1 MRRRWCWNNGSGW
14 IGVLAGVAL
23 AALGVTQVAAP
34 GVAQGVAQVA
44 ARQTP
49 VILISIDTLRA
60 DHLSA
65 YGYRKIHTPGIDSF
79 ADPLTG
85 SLAADSFAHRGTL
98 FANAESQI
106 PLTLPSHLSLFTS
119 TYPFANQ
126 IEENAERVPEGV
138 VTLASVLRSH
148 GYQTAAFVG
157 CVFLE
162 RQIGIGQGFDVYDSP
177 FNFPV
182 LSPLSG
188 SMLAGTR
195 QNQYTMRDRR
205 DGALVTS
212 AAARWLAAHR
222 GQPAFVF
229 VHLFDMHKPY
239 HLPAS
244 FHATPSV
251 SGYDA
256 ELEYVD
262 RLMGAFRQTL
272 MDQGWWDRSLVVLL
286 ADHGESL
293 GEHGEDS
300 HGTFIYQSTLHVPLI
315 FHWPAGAHWPAD
327 RPDQPAVVSQPVGL
341 IDVAPTV
348 LDFLHVPSPPSFA
361 GRSLMGEA
369 GTGRSGF
376 DSHPVYAE
384 SLHTHDAFG
393 WAPLRSL
400 RDGDFKYI
408 EAPTPELYDLRAD
421 PHEQRNLAR
430 AAALGTGG
438 LRTGG
443 VRTGGVK
450 APSKALSK
458 ALEMKGQLA
467 QFLARYGTARPAP
480 ARANSPETQARLRSL
495 GYLAPG
501 SRPALSSDGADPKD
515 RLPEFRLYES
525 AQAALYQGRIAE
537 ATAMLLQVLARDPN
551 NTLARRDLGGCY
563 VERRM
568 WNQARVAFA
577 RVLERVP
584 EDYVTHFELGIAE
597 EHLGLLKEAREDL
610 ETACRIAPEASQC
623 RHELE
628 TLGQNNPPR

>member
-1 MRRRWCWNNGSGW
+1 MRRLWFWTASS
-14 IGVLAGVAL
+14 AGLRACAACLL
-23 AALGVTQVAAP
+23 AAACAS
-34 GVAQGVAQVA
+34 AQA
-44 ARQTP
+44 P

-65 YGYRKIHTPGIDSF
+65 YGYHRIHTPNIDSF
-79 ADPLTG
+79 ART
-85 SLAADSFAHRGTL
+85 GTL
-98 FANAESQI
+98 FEHADAQI

-119 TYPFANQ
+119 TYPFTNQ
-126 IEENAERVPEGV
+126 IEENAERLPPGL
-138 VTLASVLRSH
+138 VTLASVLHGR
-148 GYQTAAFVG
+148 GYQTAGFVG

-162 RQIGIGQGFDVYDSP
+162 REIGFDQGFDFYDSP
-177 FNFPV
+177 FHFEV

-195 QNQYTMRDRR
+195 QNQYAIRDRR
-205 DGALVTS
+205 DGALVIA

-239 HLPAS
+239 HVPS
-244 FHATPSV
+244 GFHTTPGV

-262 RLMGAFRQTL
+262 HLMGSFQQTL
-272 MDQGWWDRSLVVLL
+272 AAQGWWDRSLVVLL

-300 HGTFIYQSTLHVPLI
+300 HGTFIYEATLHVPLI
-315 FHWPAGAHWPAD
+315 FHWPGSMPSEPP
-327 RPDQPAVVSQPVGL
+327 RVSQPAGL
-341 IDVAPTV
+341 IDVAPTI
-348 LDFLHVPSPPSFA
+348 LDFLHVPVPPSFA
-361 GRSLMGEA
+361 GRVLTAA
-369 GTGRSGF
+369 GSARPPG
-376 DSHPVYAE
+376 YAE

-421 PHEQRNLAR
+421 PRELRNVA
-430 AAALGTGG
+430 
-438 LRTGG
+438 G
-443 VRTGGVK
+443 VMP
-450 APSKALSK
+450 AK
-458 ALEMKGQLA
+458 ALEMKSHLNQI
-467 QFLARYGTARPAP
+467 LARYPPAAP
-480 ARANSPETQARLRSL
+480 AAARGISLETQAQLRSL

-501 SRPALSSDGADPKD
+501 SRPALATGGPDPKD
-515 RLPEFRLYES
+515 RMAEFRLYES
-525 AQAALYQGRIAE
+525 AQAALYQGRIVE
-537 ATAMLLQVLARDPN
+537 ATGMLQQVLARDPN

-563 VERRM
+563 VERKM
-568 WNQARVAFA
+568 WAQARAAFE
-577 RVLERVP
+577 RVLERAP

-597 EHLGLLKEAREDL
+597 EHLGLLKEAKEHL
-610 ETACRIAPEASQC
+610 EEACHIAPEAEQC

-628 TLGQNNPPR
+628 TLGEPAQVKPPVPPK

>member
-1 MRRRWCWNNGSGW
+1 MRRQWFWNASSVG
-14 IGVLAGVAL
+14 LQACAALFL
-23 AALGVTQVAAP
+23 AASCAA
-34 GVAQGVAQVA
+34 Q
-44 ARQTP
+44 QTP

-65 YGYRKIHTPGIDSF
+65 YGYRPIHTPNIDSF
-79 ADPLTG
+79 ALQ
-85 SLAADSFAHRGTL
+85 GTL

-119 TYPFANQ
+119 TYPFSNQ
-126 IEENAERVPEGV
+126 IEENAERVPDGV
-138 VTLASVLRSH
+138 VTLASVLRSR
-148 GYQTAAFVG
+148 GYQTAGFVG

-162 RQIGIGQGFDVYDSP
+162 RQIGIDHGFDFYDSP
-177 FNFPV
+177 FHFPV

-195 QNQYTMRDRR
+195 QNQYATRDRR
-205 DGALVTS
+205 DGALVT
-212 AAARWLAAHR
+212 AAASRWLAAHR
-222 GQPAFVF
+222 GQQVFVF

-239 HLPAS
+239 HGPAG
-244 FHATPSV
+244 FHTTS
-251 SGYDA
+251 SISEYDT

-262 RLMGAFRQTL
+262 HVMGSFRQTL
-272 MDQGWWDRSLVVLL
+272 IDQGWWDRSLVVLL

-300 HGTFIYQSTLHVPLI
+300 HGTFIYQATLQVPLI
-315 FHWPAGAHWPAD
+315 FHWPARAPV
-327 RPDQPAVVSQPVGL
+327 QPPHVSQPVGL
-341 IDVAPTV
+341 IDVAPTI
-348 LDFLHVPSPPSFA
+348 LDFLHAPAPPSFA
-361 GRSLMGEA
+361 GRSLI
-369 GTGRSGF
+369 GTVSAR
-376 DSHPVYAE
+376 PVYAE

-421 PHEQRNLAR
+421 PHERTNLAR
-430 AAALGTGG
+430 VTPA
-438 LRTGG
+438 
-443 VRTGGVK
+443 
-450 APSKALSK
+450 K
-458 ALEMKGQLA
+458 ALEMKGRLA
-467 QFLARYGTARPAP
+467 QLLARYAP
-480 ARANSPETQARLRSL
+480 ARPVPPHANSPETLAQLRSL

-501 SRPALSSDGADPKD
+501 SRPALSTDGPDPKD
-515 RLPEFRLYES
+515 RMTEFRLYES

-568 WNQARVAFA
+568 WAQARAAFE
-577 RVLERVP
+577 RVLERAP

-597 EHLGLLKEAREDL
+597 EHLGFLKEAREDV
-610 ETACRIAPEASQC
+610 ETACRIAPEAEQC

-628 TLGQNNPPR
+628 MLGHHNQRP

>member
-1 MRRRWCWNNGSGW
+1 MRRRWCWNNSSGW
-14 IGVLAGVAL
+14 IGVLAGMAL
-23 AALGVTQVAAP
+23 A
-34 GVAQGVAQVA
+34 AQGVAQVA
-44 ARQTP
+44 VQVAAQQTP

-65 YGYRKIHTPGIDSF
+65 YGYRTIHTPGIDSF
-79 ADPLTG
+79 ADSSAG
-85 SLAADSFAHRGTL
+85 SFAADSVAHRGTL

-162 RQIGIGQGFDVYDSP
+162 RQIGIGQGFDLYDSP

-195 QNQYTMRDRR
+195 QNQYTVRDRR

-212 AAARWLAAHR
+212 AASRWLAAHR

-244 FHATPSV
+244 FHPTPSV

-262 RLMGAFRQTL
+262 HLMGSFRQTL

-293 GEHGEDS
+293 GEHSEDS

-315 FHWPAGAHWPAD
+315 FHWPADGFWPGGAHGPAGA
-327 RPDQPAVVSQPVGL
+327 PDQPAVVSQSVGL

-348 LDFLHVPSPPSFA
+348 LDFLHVLSPPSFA

-369 GTGRSGF
+369 GTGRTGF
-376 DSHPVYAE
+376 DLHPVYAE

-421 PHEQRNLAR
+421 PNEHRNLAR
-430 AAALGTGG
+430 VAPLGTGG
-438 LRTGG
+438 AQ
-443 VRTGGVK
+443 
-450 APSKALSK
+450 APSQALSK

-467 QFLARYGTARPAP
+467 QFLARYGPARPAP
-480 ARANSPETQARLRSL
+480 ARGNSPETQARLRSL

-501 SRPALSSDGADPKD
+501 SRPALSSDGPDPKD

-568 WNQARVAFA
+568 WNQARAAFE
-577 RVLERVP
+577 RVLERAP

-623 RHELE
+623 RHELD
-628 TLGQNNPPR
+628 TLGQDNPPR

>member
-1 MRRRWCWNNGSGW
+1 MGM
-14 IGVLAGVAL
+14 LAGVAV
-23 AALGVTQVAAP
+23 AALGLPPQAA
-34 GVAQGVAQVA
+34 AQVTA
-44 ARQTP
+44 QQTP

-65 YGYRKIHTPGIDSF
+65 YGYRPIHTPNIDSF
-79 ADPLTG
+79 ALPAGGQAGGQAGDQAG
-85 SLAADSFAHRGTL
+85 DQAVNRAAGHGTL

-126 IEENAERVPEGV
+126 IEENAERVPDGV
-138 VTLASVLRSH
+138 VTLASVLRSR
-148 GYQTAAFVG
+148 GYHTAGFVG

-195 QNQYTMRDRR
+195 LNQYTVRDRR
-205 DGALVTS
+205 DGALVT
-212 AAARWLAAHR
+212 AAASRWLAAHR
-222 GQPAFVF
+222 GEPVFVF

-239 HLPAS
+239 HVPAS
-244 FHATPSV
+244 FRAKQPLL
-251 SGYDA
+251 GYDA

-262 RLMGAFRQTL
+262 HLMGSFQQAL
-272 MDQGWWDRSLVVLL
+272 KDQGWWDRSLVVLL

-300 HGTFIYQSTLHVPLI
+300 HGTFIYQSTLQVPLMI
-315 FHWPAGAHWPAD
+315 HWPAGA
-327 RPDQPAVVSQPVGL
+327 PDQPGSVGLPVAL

-348 LDFLHVPSPPSFA
+348 LDFLHVPPPPSFA
-361 GRSLMGEA
+361 GRSLMDQA
-369 GTGRSGF
+369 GAGRPGF

-408 EAPTPELYDLRAD
+408 EAPTPELYNLRDD

-430 AAALGTGG
+430 AAPARAL
-438 LRTGG
+438 
-443 VRTGGVK
+443 
-450 APSKALSK
+450 AL
-458 ALEMKGQLA
+458 KGQLA
-467 QFLARYGTARPAP
+467 QLLARYPPAGP
-480 ARANSPETQARLRSL
+480 ASAQPVSSAAQAQLKSL

-501 SRPALSSDGADPKD
+501 SRPVLSSDGPNPKD
-515 RLPEFRLYES
+515 RMAEFRLYERS
-525 AQAALYQGRIAE
+525 QAALYQGRTAE
-537 ATAMLLQVLARDPN
+537 AIGMLLQVLARDPN

-563 VERRM
+563 VEQRM
-568 WNQARVAFA
+568 WAQARAAFEK
-577 RVLERVP
+577 VLERAP
-584 EDYVTHFELGIAE
+584 EDYVTHFELGLAE
-597 EHLGLLKEAREDL
+597 EHLGLLKDARAHL
-610 ETACRIAPEASQC
+610 ETACRIAPEAEQC

-628 TLGQNNPPR
+628 TMDHNK